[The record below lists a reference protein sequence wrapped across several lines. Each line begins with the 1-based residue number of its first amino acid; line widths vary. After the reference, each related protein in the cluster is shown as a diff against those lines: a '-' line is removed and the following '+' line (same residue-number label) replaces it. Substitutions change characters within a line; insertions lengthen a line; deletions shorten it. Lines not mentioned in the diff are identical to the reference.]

1 MDLILSFGKLEE
13 AMPGHGSLE
22 VAEKFRGTE
31 PRLEYY
37 VKQVFTEWLVYNS
50 LKNSVYKPYDKDTW
64 IHF

>member
-37 VKQVFTEWLVYNS
+37 VKQVFTE
-50 LKNSVYKPYDKDTW
+50 
-64 IHF
+64 